1 MDYSNTGGESDL
13 HITDAM
19 VLEPLDEEVL
29 HEMVMDE
36 RVEDPGTDG
45 EHNHSHQPST
55 LTVATT
61 IEIKPPRKKTAASS
75 KLNQAAEINEKM
87 LRMEAELESCKEKL
101 YQEYMNE
108 IINEMK
114 GIQDGTSPEYEERL
128 QMLIEDRDATIYRA
142 TTYREYLLEIS
153 ERIFDEEVAQAE
165 QDYERERQ
173 DLIEK
178 LLADVEERRK
188 RLKEEQANYDL
199 MHDSTF
205 EASTRQNSR
214 KLRERIGI
222 KEYIF
227 DIQVFFLRPTPS
239 VKVAHD
245 EYVIDLAEMW
255 DDPLNPSKKSTSS
268 HKKKN
273 S

>member
-1 MDYSNTGGESDL
+1 MNILIEGTASGDPDL
-13 HITDAM
+13 HIADTM
-19 VLEPLDEEVL
+19 GLEALEDEME
-29 HEMVMDE
+29 E
-36 RVEDPGTDG
+36 RGEDPVSDG
-45 EHNHSHQPST
+45 EHNHNHQPVT
-55 LTVATT
+55 TTTV
-61 IEIKPPRKKTAASS
+61 EINKPPRKKTAASS

-128 QMLIEDRDATIYRA
+128 QMLIEERDATIFRA
-142 TTYREYLLEIS
+142 NTYREYLIEIS

-178 LLADVEERRK
+178 LLADVEDRRR

-222 KEYIF
+222 KE
-227 DIQVFFLRPTPS
+227 VEPKPKRPKAS

-245 EYVIDLAEMW
+245 EYISDLAEMW
-255 DDPLNPSKKSTSS
+255 DDPLNPSKKSASS

-273 S
+273 A